1 MKRVEILALAL
12 LTIIL
17 AACNNTESTTPAKTD
32 YTIAG
37 DSIATA
43 AQIALI
49 SELTTAMNEGGT
61 VKAISFCNEN
71 AQHIKAELSEK
82 YNCTIQRI
90 SEKYRNPKDQP
101 ESPTDEKVLMAFS
114 AAHLAG
120 NPLAPKL
127 VAEKNE
133 AIYYKPIMVAMPTC
147 LKCHGS
153 KATDIDA
160 ATQEII
166 DAKYPNDL
174 ATGYKLGDFRGAW
187 KITFNK

>member
-1 MKRVEILALAL
+1 MKKIEILALAIL
-12 LTIIL
+12 IIVL
-17 AACNNTESTTPAKTD
+17 VACNNTENTTAAKTD

-71 AQHIKAELSEK
+71 AQNIKAELSEK

-90 SEKYRNPKDQP
+90 SEKYRNPKDKP
-101 ESPTDEKVLMAFS
+101 ESPTDKKVLLAFS
-114 AAHLAG
+114 AAHNAR
-120 NPLAPKL
+120 NTIAPKL
-127 VAEKNE
+127 IEESNE
-133 AIYYKPIMVAMPTC
+133 VIYYKPIMVAMPTC

-153 KATDIDA
+153 KTTDIDV

-174 ATGYKLGDFRGAW
+174 ATGYNLGDFRGAW
-187 KITFNK
+187 KITFKQ